1 MSSLQ
6 TYKSH
11 SSNCCETLSS
21 ILSVVKLCPAVKTS
35 DHLLSRD
42 THPYSCRCSQTISTF
57 EKLSTCAL
65 ATGSPKLQRLRLTQ
79 LARLPQMSNLHLELG
94 SGLAINCSFKI
105 LDGQDL
111 GMELFTCCPCV
122 TSSFHCGTV
131 GGWEQRGRPGMLR
144 AGGGRPRPRES
155 RPIPRWRPSERK
167 ARWRP
172 SERRP
177 ELRQG
182 EEGGLHQLGRQHKI

>member
-1 MSSLQ
+1 MFTNHLYLWQ
-6 TYKSH
+6 TLYLCSGNWFPQVAAVALAVSTP
-11 SSNCCETLSS
+11 SSN
-21 ILSVVKLCPAVKTS
+21 VK
-35 DHLLSRD
+35 
-42 THPYSCRCSQTISTF
+42 
-57 EKLSTCAL
+57 
-65 ATGSPKLQRLRLTQ
+65 SPLGTW
-79 LARLPQMSNLHLELG
+79 ARLGNQ
-94 SGLAINCSFKI
+94 NCSFKI

-122 TSSFHCGTV
+122 TCSFHCGAV
-131 GGWEQRGRPGMLR
+131 GGWEQRGRPGILR

-155 RPIPRWRPSERK
+155 RPIPRWRPSKRK

-182 EEGGLHQLGRQHKI
+182 EEGGLHQLGRQHKIWRKSMFLFVAAFKH